1 LVSNIDRFDEAQ
13 KDEADGVYNALGIF
27 ENILEIKPEMCIEAT
42 KQGLLSWLLK
52 RIKVKGYDNN
62 KLYSSEILSILV
74 QNEDEN
80 RKKLGELEG
89 IDILLQQLAF
99 YKKNN
104 PTSSEELEYME
115 NLFNCLCSCLMLLPN
130 RQKFLK
136 GEGLQLMRL
145 MLREQKCSRNSALK
159 ILAYAMNGFEGKSNC
174 IMFVDILG
182 LGVIFP
188 LFMKPPKGNRKAGE
202 TRSDNEENII
212 SIITSLLQNCTGTHK
227 ERIIQKFIENDHEK
241 VDRLVEIYFKYL
253 EKVHVLDAKLAK
265 EQVSN
270 NKLFT
275 YN

>member
-1 LVSNIDRFDEAQ
+1 MDRFDETQ
-13 KDEADGVYNALGIF
+13 KDESEGVYNALGIF
-27 ENILEIKPEMCIEAT
+27 ENIFEIKPEMCIEAT
-42 KQGLLSWLLK
+42 KQGLLGWLLK
-52 RIKVKGYDNN
+52 RIKIKGYDNN

-80 RKKLGELEG
+80 RRQLGELEG

-99 YKKNN
+99 YKKHD
-104 PTSSEELEYME
+104 PTTNDELEYME
-115 NLFNCLCSCLMLLPN
+115 NLFNCLCSCLMFVPN

-159 ILAYAMNGFEGKSNC
+159 ILAYAMNGFEEGKSNC
-174 IMFVDILG
+174 TMFIDILG

-227 ERIIQKFIENDHEK
+227 ERILQKFIENDNEK
-241 VDRLVEIYFKYL
+241 VDRLIEIYFKYL
-253 EKVHVLDAKLAK
+253 EKVQILDAKLEK
-265 EQVSN
+265 KHVISS
-270 NKLFT
+270 
-275 YN
+275 Y